1 MRHSNDGKTLRR
13 RSRKARQSIGLIMRP
28 HAVARHAIAV
38 RALRRGAISE
48 AIAYCPMAAED
59 VGIDG
64 GTAWAEEAAVHIVE
78 P

>member
-1 MRHSNDGKTLRR
+1 
-13 RSRKARQSIGLIMRP
+13 MRP